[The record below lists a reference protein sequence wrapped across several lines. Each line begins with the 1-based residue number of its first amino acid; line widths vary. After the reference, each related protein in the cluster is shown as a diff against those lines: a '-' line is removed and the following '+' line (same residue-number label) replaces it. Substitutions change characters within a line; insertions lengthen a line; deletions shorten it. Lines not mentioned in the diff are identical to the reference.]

1 MNNTLD
7 RISDTVKKRG
17 AKALFRYQG
26 GKQRLCK
33 FLVSLFPMGICC
45 YFEPFI
51 GAGSMFLELRNKGFR
66 GPAFLGDWNPAIVN
80 VHQVIA
86 TDPDGFEAAYR
97 IHIERHCRDYF
108 YFLRDLDTSGWTPVE
123 RAARTVY
130 ISKTAFHGLLRVDR
144 QGKIVSTYG
153 TGELSR
159 VFLDG
164 ERIRKASE
172 AFRGADIRQGDF
184 GWIESL
190 AESGDF
196 VFLDP
201 PYVGGNVAYSA
212 EGFGGKDQQRLL
224 QVCRNLT
231 AKGVRFMQT
240 NSDRPLVRELYRAFH
255 LLSVSPAPA
264 IGRGGVGRQP
274 IGEVVITNYEPEANA
289 TGEFEVAA

>member
-1 MNNTLD
+1 MNNVLERSTNW
-7 RISDTVKKRG
+7 VKERG

-26 GKQRLCK
+26 GKQRLCR
-33 FLVSLFPMGICC
+33 FLVGLYPEGINR

-51 GAGSMFLELRNKGFR
+51 GAGSMFFELRNKGFR

-80 VHQVIA
+80 VHQVVA

-97 IHIERHCRDYF
+97 IHVEQHCRDYF
-108 YFLRDLDTSGWTPVE
+108 YLLRDQDISGWTPLE

-130 ISKTAFHGLLRVDR
+130 LSKTAFHGLLRVDR
-144 QGKIVSTYG
+144 QGRIVSTYG

-159 VFLDG
+159 AVLDG

-184 GWIESL
+184 GWVEPM

-212 EGFGGKDQQRLL
+212 EGFGEKDQQRLL
-224 QVCRNLT
+224 QMCRNLT

-240 NSDRPLVRELYRAFH
+240 NSDRPVVRELYRDFH
-255 LLSVSPAPA
+255 IRAVSPAPA

-274 IGEVVITNYEPEANA
+274 VGEVVINNYESEWAV
-289 TGEFEVAA
+289 GEIGVAA